1 MLGVVLSLLAALS
14 LGSGAVS
21 GRAGMAEVHPIAV
34 IGVALVVGF
43 VGLSGLS
50 STASIVSQPFAVQ
63 RADVVIVAPLLAPF
77 PLWTLLLAHIFI
89 ARMEQIILRLTVG
102 TIVTVVGVIAVV
114 LGGQL

>member
-89 ARMEQIILRLTVG
+89 ARMEEITLRRQSVRL
-102 TIVTVVGVIAVV
+102 
-114 LGGQL
+114 